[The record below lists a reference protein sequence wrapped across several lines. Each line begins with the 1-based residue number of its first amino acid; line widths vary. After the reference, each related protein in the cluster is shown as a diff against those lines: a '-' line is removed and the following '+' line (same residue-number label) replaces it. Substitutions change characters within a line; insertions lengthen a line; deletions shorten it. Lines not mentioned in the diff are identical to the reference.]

1 MLDPVVYNGVTMPAY
16 QGTEDGCHRLVST
29 WHVEVEVDGVT
40 YIVEINAGFVFD
52 GASVPRW
59 LWRLCGHP
67 MEVPRVA
74 AALAH
79 DFLYRAHLRKRELAD
94 KIYRA
99 ICLKVGMSSL
109 RSNTEY
115 AMVRLFGGSAWK
127 SYNGHQIELARC
139 EGRLYTNKGKENQK

>member
-1 MLDPVVYNGVTMPAY
+1 MEGLVYNGVTMPAY
-16 QGTEDGCHRLVST
+16 QGTEDGRHRLVT
-29 WHVEVEVDGVT
+29 AWHVEVEVDGVT
-40 YIVEINAGFVFD
+40 YIVEIYAGFVFD

-79 DFLYRAHLRKRELAD
+79 DFLYRAHLCKREVAD
-94 KIYRA
+94 KIFRA

-115 AMVRLFGGSAWK
+115 AMVRMFGGSAWS
-127 SYNGHQIELARC
+127 SYTELQIDIAR
-139 EGRLYTNKGKENQK
+139 GKGTLYTNKRKENEQ